1 MSFFQDI
8 TQPGVAPLVGAAI
21 TAIVS
26 INTMFL
32 KWLINKFD
40 KLSEG
45 IIDLAKTH
53 QKQIDDH
60 EEKDQNRHEEN
71 LKRFETIA
79 VALTRLDTN
88 AEKEKYRSNRSQG
101 RKALTS

>member
-8 TQPGVAPLVGAAI
+8 TQPGVGPIVGAAI

-45 IIDLAKTH
+45 IIHLAKTH
-53 QKQIDDH
+53 QEQLDEH
-60 EEKDQNRHEEN
+60 EEKDQVRHEQN
-71 LKRFETIA
+71 LKRFETIS
-79 VALTRLDTN
+79 VALTRLDMHVEDKKDRT
-88 AEKEKYRSNRSQG
+88 
-101 RKALTS
+101 

>member
-21 TAIVS
+21 TAVVS

-40 KLSEG
+40 KLSDG
-45 IIDLAKTH
+45 IINLASTH

-60 EEKDQNRHEEN
+60 EEKDQVRHEQN
-71 LKRFETIA
+71 LKRFETISI
-79 VALTRLDTN
+79 ALTRLDIH
-88 AEKEKYRSNRSQG
+88 AENDKNNRS
-101 RKALTS
+101 